1 MLLLSGGA
9 LGEIN
14 GLVISRGTGYPPSL
28 YYSFLNKNNV
38 SIEINHGG
46 RDVGRIFS
54 KGGLHHEAGG
64 GTFRIQGELILIYR
78 KLQKTVHF
86 SYPGRGRFCPPLAF
100 QGGIYNK

>member
-28 YYSFLNKNNV
+28 YYLFLNKNNV

-54 KGGLHHEAGG
+54 KGGGHIMKPEGG
-64 GTFRIQGELILIYR
+64 LFGSRE
-78 KLQKTVHF
+78 
-86 SYPGRGRFCPPLAF
+86 
-100 QGGIYNK
+100 N